1 MVLSMPSW
9 LCCEI
14 THNKLPNFT
23 HTQFQIFSNTST
35 WKTCQKPCTRSTLTT
50 SGWST
55 KSSMTSVKQGST
67 TCRNLL
73 PPKQSKTQQQKL
85 LPPLIQGYLFAT
97 LSFSFIFCSGFGFCW
112 LKTKLWS
119 FILITLLWRIGQFFS
134 SCGFFEI
141 GYPEC
146 LKKCT
151 LPHMLVGWGVK
162 FAKSHRAKLVECEP

>member
-1 MVLSMPSW
+1 MKDMSKTLHQKYPDYQRLKYKVFYDI
-9 LCCEI
+9 CEAGLDYLQKSAAAKAKQD
-14 THNKLPNFT
+14 TAA
-23 HTQFQIFSNTST
+23 
-35 WKTCQKPCTRSTLTT
+35 KTVTT
-50 SGWST
+50 SDS
-55 KSSMTSVKQGST
+55 
-67 TCRNLL
+67 RL
-73 PPKQSKTQQQKL
+73 PFCH
-85 LPPLIQGYLFAT
+85 LIFFLYFFVLDVH
-97 LSFSFIFCSGFGFCW
+97 IGFCW

-119 FILITLLWRIGQFFS
+119 FILITLLWSIGQFFS

>member
-119 FILITLLWRIGQFFS
+119 FILITLFKLIPYCFLHVIHILPNITKLNLSKFYLNF
-134 SCGFFEI
+134 CFNLYFE
-141 GYPEC
+141 
-146 LKKCT
+146 LS
-151 LPHMLVGWGVK
+151 VK
-162 FAKSHRAKLVECEP
+162 FGLCIQ